1 MKKFLRHLRA
11 IGNDPLAT
19 SDLFARRFRLRVLDL
34 RIDDWDS
41 DYDTDMLVGLG
52 HWYYQREH
60 YHDTFDWT
68 TELSPD
74 QFRVFVNSY
83 QRTGYT
89 SPGSPGTTPT
99 TPTAATVHVPA
110 AAPTNLFGAGAD
122 PDRATAPEPP
132 SPAVPPPDVPA
143 GLPAPPP
150 TPDPAH
156 ALLYDSAWPTTT
168 A

>member
-1 MKKFLRHLRA
+1 VNIITIL
-11 IGNDPLAT
+11 
-19 SDLFARRFRLRVLDL
+19 
-34 RIDDWDS
+34 
-41 DYDTDMLVGLG
+41 
-52 HWYYQREH
+52 
-60 YHDTFDWT
+60 FDWT

-143 GLPAPPP
+143 GCLPAPPP

-156 ALLYDSAWPTTT
+156 ALLYEAPAWPTTT

>member
-74 QFRVFVNSY
+74 QFRVS
-83 QRTGYT
+83 
-89 SPGSPGTTPT
+89 
-99 TPTAATVHVPA
+99 
-110 AAPTNLFGAGAD
+110 
-122 PDRATAPEPP
+122 
-132 SPAVPPPDVPA
+132 
-143 GLPAPPP
+143 
-150 TPDPAH
+150 
-156 ALLYDSAWPTTT
+156 
-168 A
+168 